1 MPVDLPIDVSDAEHQ
16 EFIASIS
23 RARQQI
29 RDEMDRYEQENAP
42 VDLHAPIQNEYAP
55 DFHGQDEIAPM
66 SFEDW
71 RASAE
76 SIVDEEDNRPLTNE
90 ELGDL
95 ESDVGNLDQNSW
107 DNVLSADR
115 EYSTSDVSGQFTL
128 STASNASSNSFW
140 NRMNVSNPSDGINYD
155 EQRNGDRTQCP
166 KCETK
171 VNHYI
176 VDEFEVITTSHLV
189 GKNSF
194 SYVRACRCEN
204 PNCAWEIYYLD

>member
-1 MPVDLPIDVSDAEHQ
+1 MPVDLPIGVSNAEHQ

-42 VDLHAPIQNEYAP
+42 VDLHTPIQNEYAP

-128 STASNASSNSFW
+128 STSNYAGSF
-140 NRMNVSNPSDGINYD
+140 YD
-155 EQRNGDRTQCP
+155 SLIDRGDNEIDYAKQRNSQRTQCP

>member
-128 STASNASSNSFW
+128 STSNYAGSF
-140 NRMNVSNPSDGINYD
+140 YD
-155 EQRNGDRTQCP
+155 SLIDRGDNEIDYAKQRNSQRTQCP

>member
-1 MPVDLPIDVSDAEHQ
+1 MPVDLPIGVSNAEHQ

-128 STASNASSNSFW
+128 STSNYAGSF
-140 NRMNVSNPSDGINYD
+140 YD
-155 EQRNGDRTQCP
+155 SLIDRGDNEIDYAKQRNSQRTQCP

>member
-42 VDLHAPIQNEYAP
+42 VDLHTPIQNEYTP
-55 DFHGQDEIAPM
+55 DLHGQDEIAPM
-66 SFEDW
+66 SIEDW

-128 STASNASSNSFW
+128 STSNYAGSF
-140 NRMNVSNPSDGINYD
+140 YD
-155 EQRNGDRTQCP
+155 SLIDRGDNEIDYAKQRNSQRTQCP

-194 SYVRACRCEN
+194 SYVRTCRCEN

>member
-42 VDLHAPIQNEYAP
+42 VDLHTPIQNEYAP

-107 DNVLSADR
+107 DNILSADR

-128 STASNASSNSFW
+128 STSNYAGSF
-140 NRMNVSNPSDGINYD
+140 YD
-155 EQRNGDRTQCP
+155 SLIDRGDNEIDYAKQRNSQRTQCP

-194 SYVRACRCEN
+194 SYVRTCRCEN

>member
-55 DFHGQDEIAPM
+55 DLHGQDEIAPM

-107 DNVLSADR
+107 DNILSADR
-115 EYSTSDVSGQFTL
+115 EYSTSDVGGQFTL

>member
-1 MPVDLPIDVSDAEHQ
+1 MPVDLPIGVSNAEHQ

-42 VDLHAPIQNEYAP
+42 VDLHTPIQNEYAP
-55 DFHGQDEIAPM
+55 DLHGQDEIAPM
-66 SFEDW
+66 SIEDW

-128 STASNASSNSFW
+128 STSNYAGSF
-140 NRMNVSNPSDGINYD
+140 YD
-155 EQRNGDRTQCP
+155 SLIDRGDNEIDYAKQRNSQRTQCP